1 MSDPIQFLC
10 GIDNPARLREVA
22 KAVKVKIISE
32 REAAFVDGSTRTQFT
47 VEVDGVRGFL
57 VPVSVAAQQRQANA
71 GRYLKP
77 YNWVTL

>member
-1 MSDPIQFLC
+1 MKDPIQYLC
-10 GIDNPARLREVA
+10 EIDDAARIREEA
-22 KAVKVKIISE
+22 KTAKVKIISE
-32 REAAFVDGSTRTQFT
+32 RPAAFLDGSTRVQFT

-77 YNWVTL
+77 YNWVTA